1 MDDQYSTFNNSVI
14 NNTAPEIDTDEPYVI
29 HLNNLCGVDNPPFFN
44 QSQSWNTIHPD
55 VSSCF
60 RKTILIWIPCAYF
73 WLLLPLRLKQIMKK
87 KGRLGHQV
95 IGDISKLNICKVVVA
110 CFLIIIGII
119 DLAFELTENA
129 EITVANIVDPSMRI
143 ITFCAVIALL
153 QGERLNGFI
162 SSWLQFFFWLLFLI
176 GGAIGMYSNI
186 RGFMQETVS
195 TG

>member
-1 MDDQYSTFNNSVI
+1 MEDQSSISDNTVI

-29 HLNNLCGVDNPPFFN
+29 NLNNLCGADNPPFFN
-44 QSQSWNTIHPD
+44 QSQSWDTLRPD

-73 WLLLPLRLKQIMKK
+73 WLLLPIRLKQIMNKN
-87 KGRLGHQV
+87 GRLGHQV
-95 IGDISKLNICKVVVA
+95 NGDVSTLNICKVVVA

-119 DLAFELTENA
+119 DLAFAITENDG
-129 EITVANIVDPSMRI
+129 ITVADILDPSMRI

-153 QGERLNGFI
+153 QGERLNGCI
-162 SSWLQFFFWLLFLI
+162 TSWLQFFFWLLYLI
-176 GGAIGMYSNI
+176 GGAVAMYSNI
-186 RGFMQETVS
+186 LGFMQETVS

>member
-1 MDDQYSTFNNSVI
+1 
-14 NNTAPEIDTDEPYVI
+14 
-29 HLNNLCGVDNPPFFN
+29 
-44 QSQSWNTIHPD
+44 
-55 VSSCF
+55 
-60 RKTILIWIPCAYF
+60 
-73 WLLLPLRLKQIMKK
+73 MKK

-119 DLAFELTENA
+119 DLALELTENA